1 MKQKPTKPRPAPERL
16 CPAPSQGLTA
26 RQAAQRLAGGWYNKS
41 GESLSKSSW
50 QIVRDNVFTFFNL
63 IFFLLALC
71 LLAVKAYTD
80 MLFLGIV
87 VLNVLIGIVQELRV
101 KRTLDKIALL
111 SAHNATVVRDGRAQ
125 TIPAEQL
132 VLDDIVLFSAGD
144 QVCAD
149 AILREGE
156 VELNESLLTGE
167 PDSIVKR
174 PGDLLLSGSFVTA
187 GRCAAQLDRVGEHCY
202 ANRITSE
209 ARRRKKHRSQMMRS
223 LDRWLT
229 YTAVAIVPL
238 GIVMFI
244 RQVNL
249 PENGV
254 RYAVSS
260 TVAAVVGMIPE
271 GLYLLVSVALA
282 VSVITLSRRRTL
294 VHELS
299 CIENLARVDTIC
311 LDKTGTITEG
321 SLEVVRLHPAVG
333 DETAL
338 AELLAAFVHASG
350 SDNATARALK
360 ERFVLGEGAR
370 WQPLRE
376 VPFSSERKWSGLELA
391 GGECYV
397 LGAPEMVL
405 GSDILRR
412 QPLIGEAV
420 SEGLRVLVLAGGRE
434 LFCEAGLSRTP
445 NPLGYLVLADKMRPA
460 ARTLAYFKEQGV
472 TVKVISGD
480 NGAAVSRIAG
490 RAGVEGAQHYLDASQ
505 FPPEKAE
512 ASSGTEPEGLEQLAE
527 LAEKNA
533 VFGRVTPQQKRRLIQ
548 ALKSKGHT
556 VAMIGDGVNDVL
568 ALKEADCSVA
578 MAAGSDAAQQVS
590 QLVLLDSDFAA
601 LPQIV
606 REGRR
611 VINNIGRSA
620 SLFLVKNIFSFLMSL
635 VLLFVALPYPLVP
648 MQVSLISGLMIGAP
662 SFLLTFEPSFGR
674 VKGGFL
680 RTALLNAL
688 PGGLTG
694 LFCLL
699 STSWIGARLDLPIGQ
714 TSSICTI
721 LVGINGLMVLFFLCW
736 PLTKLRA
743 AVIGAMAVGFYG
755 ALIFLTPLF
764 HIETLTR
771 TSWSIVLALGLA
783 VPALFSLLVFLTSRL
798 KRHLEDGPE
807 SFQKVGQRRAVPSK
821 KSLPNP

>member
-1 MKQKPTKPRPAPERL
+1 MKHKANKPRPAPVRL
-16 CPAPSQGLTA
+16 CPDPAQGLSSQ
-26 RQAAQRLAGGWYNKS
+26 QAAQRFAEGWYNRT

-50 QIVRDNVFTFFNL
+50 QIVRDNVFTFFNP

-71 LLAVKAYTD
+71 LLAVGAYTD

-101 KRTLDKIALL
+101 KHTLDKIALL
-111 SAHNATVVRDGRAQ
+111 SAHTATVIRDGQAR
-125 TIPAEQL
+125 TLPSDQL
-132 VLDDIVLFSAGD
+132 VLDDMVLLSAGE
-144 QVCAD
+144 QICAD
-149 AILREGE
+149 AILREGAVE
-156 VELNESLLTGE
+156 VNESLLTGE

-174 PGDLLLSGSFVTA
+174 PGDVLLSGSYVTA
-187 GRCAAQLDRVGEHCY
+187 GRCTAQLDRVGADCY
-202 ANRITSE
+202 AAAITSE
-209 ARRRKKHRSQMMRS
+209 ARKRKKHRSQMMRS

-229 YTAVAIVPL
+229 LTAVAIVPL
-238 GIVMFI
+238 GIIMFI

-249 PENGV
+249 PENSL

-321 SLEVVRLHPAVG
+321 SLEVVRLHPAG
-333 DETAL
+333 AAGEAEL
-338 AELLAAFVHASG
+338 EELLAAFVHASG
-350 SDNATARALK
+350 SDNATAKALK
-360 ERFVLGEGAR
+360 ERF
-370 WQPLRE
+370 PLQKGSPWRPIRE
-376 VPFSSERKWSGLELA
+376 IPFSSERKWSGLELSD
-391 GGECYV
+391 GSCYL

-405 GSDILRR
+405 GGNIVHR
-412 QPLIGEAV
+412 QPLIEEAV
-420 SEGLRVLVLAGGRE
+420 SQGLRVLALAGGRK
-434 LFCEAGLSRTP
+434 LFDEKGLAIMP
-445 NPLGYLVLADKMRPA
+445 EPLGYVLLADKMRPA
-460 ARTLAYFKEQGV
+460 AARTLAYFREQGV

-480 NGAAVSRIAG
+480 NGSAVARIAG
-490 RAGVEGAQHYLDASQ
+490 RAGVEGAQNYLDASQ
-505 FPPEKAE
+505 FPPEEAGGAE
-512 ASSGTEPEGLEQLAE
+512 GELIRMAE
-527 LAEKNA
+527 ETT
-533 VFGRVTPQQKRRLIQ
+533 VFGRVTPQQKRRLIR
-548 ALKSKGHT
+548 ALKAGGHT
-556 VAMIGDGVNDVL
+556 VAMVGDGVNDVL
-568 ALKEADCSVA
+568 ALKEADCSIA

-590 QLVLLDSDFAA
+590 QLVLLDSDFAV

-611 VINNIGRSA
+611 VINNVGRSA
-620 SLFLVKNIFSFLMSL
+620 SLFLVKNIFSFLMSA

-662 SFLLTFEPSFGR
+662 SFLLTFEPSFER
-674 VKGGFL
+674 VRGGFV

-699 STSWIGARLDLPIGQ
+699 STSWIGSRLDLPIGQ
-714 TSSICTI
+714 TSSICTV
-721 LVGINGLMVLFFLCW
+721 LVGINGLMVLLFLCW
-736 PLTKLRA
+736 PLTRLRS
-743 AVIGAMAVGFYG
+743 AVIAAMAIGFYG
-755 ALIFLTPLF
+755 ALLFLTPLF

-783 VPALFSLLVFLTSRL
+783 VPALFSLLVFLISRL
-798 KRHLEDGPE
+798 KRHLGYERTEWQKNAGPLLW
-807 SFQKVGQRRAVPSK
+807 KRRGGASEK
-821 KSLPNP
+821 L